1 MKLSGKTFDI
11 SQSDAQS
18 SLADRVKVA
27 EFCFSEYEAYVQ
39 ERNERCVTFM
49 NSRSGVLVYRR
60 MRVAEVFSYGCKNMN
75 ESLEWQLGALK
86 KSMDYRADVP
96 NFLEPW
102 YGIGTISSA
111 FDVDYIWNAG
121 QAPATKPKFQ
131 TIDEALAYPFKQV
144 KDSPI
149 GRHTLNMIEY
159 FLDQTKG
166 SLPMSCSDIQSPL
179 NNATYIVDT
188 SNFMI
193 SMITEPEKVI
203 ELLDLMADLMIGF
216 YKEQEKLI
224 GPALVKP
231 GHGFASSHVFN
242 GFGMSD
248 DNLIMVD
255 AENYLHCAR
264 PAFEKTGKAF
274 GGPVLHSCGN
284 FSNKTEMLKKIQGL
298 NMVDAAFTDET
309 DPSPN
314 PVSPFVDSLTN
325 TGIILNARM
334 VGNTSVVE
342 QTISQLWRPGMRL
355 LAVTYSQ
362 SSEEQ
367 EEAYRIIHEICQ

>member
-1 MKLSGKTFDI
+1 MSNKTFDI
-11 SQSDAQS
+11 SQSDTQA
-18 SLADRVKVA
+18 SLADRVKVTD
-27 EFCFSEYEAYVQ
+27 FCFSEYEAYVR
-39 ERNERCVTFM
+39 ERRDRCVAFM
-49 NSRSGVLVYRR
+49 KSRSGVLVYRR
-60 MRVAEVFSYGCKNMN
+60 MRVAEVFSYGCKDMK

-111 FDVDYIWNAG
+111 FDSDYIWNPG
-121 QAPATKPKFQ
+121 QAPATKPRFQ

-166 SLPMSCSDIQSPL
+166 SLPMSYSDIQSPL

-188 SNFMI
+188 SNFLI

-203 ELLDLMADLMIGF
+203 KFLDLLADLMIGF

-231 GHGFASSHVFN
+231 GHGFASSHVFK

-255 AENYLHCAR
+255 TENYINCAR
-264 PAFEKTGKAF
+264 PAFEKTGSPF
-274 GGPVLHSCGN
+274 GGAVLHSCGN
-284 FSNKTEMLKKIQGL
+284 FADKTEMLKEIEGL
-298 NMVDAAFTDET
+298 KMVDAAFTNET

-314 PVSPFVDSLTN
+314 PVSPFVDSLIN

-334 VGNTSVVE
+334 VGDTLVVE
-342 QTISQLWRPGMRL
+342 QTIRQLWRPGMRL

-362 SSEEQ
+362 SAEEQ
-367 EEAYRIIHEICQ
+367 NEVYQIIHKICQ